1 MRYIV
6 YLAAVVMLLGLTGP
20 TPAFAAHHGS
30 PWQYDTYVPM
40 TFAGYG
46 IEPRRVARRVETVDL
61 APKLSAVFELK
72 PPSGAAGKTLAEVLA
87 VTRP

>member
-46 IEPRRVARRVETVDL
+46 IEPRRVETVDL